1 MHATPLGKCVHVFP
15 NRHQCGCNG
24 YVFSADE
31 TLRVALKGAVEKDT
45 HAFKADVDDASCR
58 VCGDWPNAPQYGKG
72 AAEGPSR
79 AVPEESK

>member
-31 TLRVALKGAVEKDT
+31 TLRVALKGAVEKDM

-58 VCGDWPNAPQYGKG
+58 VCGDWPNAPQHGKG